1 MFWTVVLPA
10 QITFGLLLGLIVI
23 SVVRAP
29 ESRQRSTF
37 VRAVL
42 LGVILFVPS
51 CAMIMTVADF
61 YRFGVFNYAETA
73 SVSDSRVRRYLPEAA
88 TGITVAKSPSGY
100 KAKFKINKADL
111 EEWHRYQF
119 KLAGEAAIL
128 PEKPLESGQV
138 FSGVF
143 DARFGHLQWKMPSD
157 AVEYTGPARPNGAGY
172 SIWYSFV
179 EQIAYQDVG
188 YW

>member
-23 SVVRAP
+23 AVVRTP

-37 VRAVL
+37 FRAVL

-73 SVSDSRVRRYLPEAA
+73 SVSDSRVKRYLPEAA

-100 KAKFKINKADL
+100 KAKFKISKVDL
-111 EEWHRYQF
+111 DEWHHHQF
-119 KLAGEAAIL
+119 KLVGEAAI
-128 PEKPLESGQV
+128 PPKEPLTSGQV
-138 FSGVF
+138 FSEVF
-143 DARFGHLQWKMPSD
+143 DDRFGHLQWKMPID

-172 SIWYSFV
+172 FIWYSVV
-179 EQIAYQDVG
+179 EQTAYQNVG